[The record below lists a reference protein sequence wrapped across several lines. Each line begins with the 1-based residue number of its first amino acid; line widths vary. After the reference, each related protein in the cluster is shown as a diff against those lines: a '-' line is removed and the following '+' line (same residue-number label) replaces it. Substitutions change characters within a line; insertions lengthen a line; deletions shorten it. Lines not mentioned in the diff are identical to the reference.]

1 MCTRCSSESSDR
13 IQLCVVSDDGGQVY
27 SCVRIQGLHSGGPG
41 SVSIRALRSGV
52 DDSGTQCYCGSELA
66 NGLGANLDASKCSY
80 GCSGGGSNC
89 G

>member
-1 MCTRCSSESSDR
+1 MCSGWSGESSNR
-13 IQLCVVSDDGGQVY
+13 IQLCVLTDDCGQVY
-27 SCVRIQGLHSGGPG
+27 SCVRIQRLLSGGLG
-41 SVSIRALRSGV
+41 SVSDQALRSGV

-66 NGLGANLDASKCSY
+66 NGLGANLDASRCGY